1 MPSRLIM
8 AELNALDAAAFEAR
22 LAHVFEHA
30 PWVAGRA
37 AGRRP
42 LAGREALHRAM
53 TAVIAEASEAEQ
65 LALLRGHPDLAGKAA
80 IAGDLT
86 ADSKREQQGAG
97 LDRLSPAE
105 YERFHALNRA
115 YKERFGF
122 PFILAVKGK
131 TKDDILAAF
140 SRRAGNGRAAEFREA
155 LDQVGRIAGFRLA
168 DIIDDW

>member
-1 MPSRLIM
+1 MAGRLTI
-8 AELNALDAAAFEAR
+8 AALNALDTDAFTAR

-30 PWVAGRA
+30 PWVARRAA
-37 AGRRP
+37 AGRP
-42 LAGREALHRAM
+42 FAGRDDLHRAM
-53 TAVIAEASEAEQ
+53 VQAIAEAGEAEQ

-97 LDRLSPAE
+97 LDRLSATE
-105 YERFHALNRA
+105 YERFHALNRT

-131 TKDDILAAF
+131 TKDDILALFAA
-140 SRRAGNGRAAEFREA
+140 RAGNARAVELRTA
-155 LDQVGRIAGFRLA
+155 LEQVGRIAGFRLA
-168 DIIDDW
+168 DLLDD